1 MSGTSNS
8 TLDIWHLTPD
18 IWHLKSFPMPT
29 YAYQAVDVSGKRTRG
44 EAQAASTGALTR
56 TLEERGLLV
65 LEVAESSQ
73 ADRRRGFR
81 FGRRREVLEMTRA
94 MAALLP
100 VGMPLAQALNAASGV
115 ATGDVRAALVA
126 VRERVERGDT
136 LSAAL
141 AEHRSLFSPLYVG
154 LVRAGEKS
162 GDIDAAF
169 ARLSDQL
176 ERDEA
181 LRGKILSAAIYPLL
195 LAVAGSIAV
204 TVLLFFVLPRFVT
217 LLEGS
222 GAKLPAST
230 SMLLS
235 LSALLHRAWPLL
247 LMIPLLAVAFAAWVT
262 NTDDGRR
269 VWARILLAIP
279 GVATLRRYAL
289 AGRFARLVGVLL
301 GGGAPLLTAL
311 DDTIESIGDP
321 VARDDVSRIRT
332 RVREGSSL
340 RAALADSPLFPPL
353 LAQLVGVG
361 EDAGQLRTFLMKS
374 ADIFE
379 ERTERATQRL
389 ATLAEPAMIVM
400 FGAIVAFVALS
411 LLQAIYGINANSF
424 K

>member
-1 MSGTSNS
+1 
-8 TLDIWHLTPD
+8 
-18 IWHLKSFPMPT
+18 MPT
-29 YAYQAVDVSGKRTRG
+29 YAYNAVDGTGKRTRG
-44 EAQAASTGALTR
+44 HAQAVSTGALTR
-56 TLEERGLLV
+56 SLEERGLFV
-65 LEVAESSQ
+65 LDVAESAEGSGPGKG
-73 ADRRRGFR
+73 GFR
-81 FGRRREVLEMTRA
+81 IGRRREVLEVTRA

-100 VGMPLAQALNAASGV
+100 VGMPLAQALKAASGV
-115 ATGDVRAALVA
+115 ATGDVKGALVA

-136 LSAAL
+136 LSTAL
-141 AEHRSLFSPLYVG
+141 GQHRKLFSPLYVG

-162 GDIDAAF
+162 GDLDAAF
-169 ARLSDQL
+169 QRLAVQL
-176 ERDEA
+176 ERDEQ
-181 LRGKILSAAIYPLL
+181 LRGKILSAAIYPML
-195 LAVAGSIAV
+195 LATAGSIAV

-230 SMLLS
+230 STLLA
-235 LSALLHRAWPLL
+235 LSALLHRAWPVLL
-247 LMIPLLAVAFAAWVT
+247 LIPLGIAAFAAWAT
-262 NTDDGRR
+262 NTEEGRR
-269 VWARILLAIP
+269 AWARVMLTLP

-321 VARDDVSRIRT
+321 IARDDVVRIRT

-340 RAALADSPLFPPL
+340 RGAIVDSSIFPAM

-361 EDAGQLRTFLMKS
+361 EDAGQLQTFLMKA

-389 ATLAEPAMIVM
+389 ATLAEPAMIVV

>member
-1 MSGTSNS
+1 
-8 TLDIWHLTPD
+8 
-18 IWHLKSFPMPT
+18 
-29 YAYQAVDVSGKRTRG
+29 VS
-44 EAQAASTGALTR
+44 SGALAR
-56 TLEERGLLV
+56 TLEERGLFV
-65 LEVAESSQ
+65 VDVAESSDT
-73 ADRRRGFR
+73 ARGGTRGFR
-81 FGRRREVLEMTRA
+81 LGRRREILEVTRA
-94 MAALLP
+94 LAALLP

-115 ATGDVRAALVA
+115 ASGDVRTALQE
-126 VRERVERGDT
+126 VRARVERGDP
-136 LSAAL
+136 LSVAL
-141 AEHRSLFSPLYVG
+141 AEHRDLFSPLYVG

-162 GDIDAAF
+162 GDLDAAF
-169 ARLSDQL
+169 QRLADQL
-176 ERDEA
+176 ERDEH

-195 LAVAGSIAV
+195 LATAGSVAV

-222 GAKLPAST
+222 GARLPKST
-230 SMLLS
+230 STLLAF
-235 LSALLHRAWPLL
+235 SALLHRAWPVLL
-247 LMIPLLAVAFAAWVT
+247 LIPFGVAAFAAWVRGSD
-262 NTDDGRR
+262 NGRR
-269 VWARILLAIP
+269 AWSTILLALP
-279 GVATLRRYAL
+279 GISTLRRYAL

-321 VARDDVSRIRT
+321 NARDDVVRIRT

-340 RAALADSPLFPPL
+340 RAALGESKLFPPM

-379 ERTERATQRL
+379 ERTERATSRL
-389 ATLAEPAMIVM
+389 ATLAEPAMIIM

>member
-1 MSGTSNS
+1 
-8 TLDIWHLTPD
+8 
-18 IWHLKSFPMPT
+18 MPT
-29 YAYQAVDVSGKRTRG
+29 FAYQAVDVAGKRTRG
-44 EAQAASTGALTR
+44 HAQAVSTGALTR
-56 TLEERGLLV
+56 TLEERGLFV
-65 LEVAESSQ
+65 LEVSEAVAGEGSTK
-73 ADRRRGFR
+73 RGFR
-81 FGRRREVLEMTRA
+81 IGRRREVLEVTRA

-115 ATGDVRAALVA
+115 ASGDVKAALLE

-141 AEHRSLFSPLYVG
+141 AQHRRLFSPLYIG

-169 ARLSDQL
+169 ARLADQL
-176 ERDEA
+176 ERDEQ
-181 LRGKILSAAIYPLL
+181 LRGKILSAAIYPML
-195 LAVAGSIAV
+195 LATAGSVAV

-230 SMLLS
+230 STLLA
-235 LSALLHRAWPLL
+235 LSSALHRAWPVLIL
-247 LMIPLLAVAFAAWVT
+247 IPFLGAALAAWVA

-269 VWARILLAIP
+269 FWSRTMLTLP

-311 DDTIESIGDP
+311 DDTVESIGDP
-321 VARDDVSRIRT
+321 VARDDVIRIRT

-340 RAALADSPLFPPL
+340 RGALSDSPLFPPM

-361 EDAGQLRTFLMKS
+361 EDAGQLRTFLMKA

>member
-1 MSGTSNS
+1 MSS
-8 TLDIWHLTPD
+8 
-18 IWHLKSFPMPT
+18 
-29 YAYQAVDVSGKRTRG
+29 
-44 EAQAASTGALTR
+44 GALAR
-56 TLEERGLLV
+56 TLEERGLFV
-65 LEVAESSQ
+65 VDVAESSDT
-73 ADRRRGFR
+73 ARGGTRGFR
-81 FGRRREVLEMTRA
+81 LGRRREILEVTRA
-94 MAALLP
+94 LAALLP

-115 ATGDVRAALVA
+115 ASGDVRTALQE
-126 VRERVERGDT
+126 VRARVERGDP
-136 LSAAL
+136 LSVAL
-141 AEHRSLFSPLYVG
+141 AEHRDLFSPLYVG

-162 GDIDAAF
+162 GDLDAAF
-169 ARLSDQL
+169 QRLADQL
-176 ERDEA
+176 ERDEH
-181 LRGKILSAAIYPLL
+181 LRGKILSAAIYPML
-195 LAVAGSIAV
+195 LATAGSVAV

-222 GAKLPAST
+222 GATLPKST
-230 SMLLS
+230 STLLAF
-235 LSALLHRAWPLL
+235 SALLHRAWPVLL
-247 LMIPLLAVAFAAWVT
+247 LIPFGVAAFAAWVRGSD
-262 NTDDGRR
+262 NGRR
-269 VWARILLAIP
+269 AWSTILLALP
-279 GVATLRRYAL
+279 GISTLRRYAL

-321 VARDDVSRIRT
+321 NARDDVVRIRT

-340 RAALADSPLFPPL
+340 RAALGESKLFPPM

-379 ERTERATQRL
+379 ERTERATSRL
-389 ATLAEPAMIVM
+389 ATLAEPAMIIM